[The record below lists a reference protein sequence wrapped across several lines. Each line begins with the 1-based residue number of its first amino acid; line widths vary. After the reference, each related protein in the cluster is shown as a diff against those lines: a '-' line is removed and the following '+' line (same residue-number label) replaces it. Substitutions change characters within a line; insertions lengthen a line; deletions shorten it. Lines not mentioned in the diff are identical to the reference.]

1 MVECRDTVKCSMDGK
16 VPYPDRLSVIFKMG
30 MNYIFFLHIANNSP
44 FFPLPLGNFGVSE
57 SVLLHPFH
65 RLRSTTRHGRRLSAA
80 KSVIAVVDASGHFHQ
95 NRSSRPIHHCRYF

>member
-16 VPYPDRLSVIFKMG
+16 VPYSDRLSIIFKMG

-65 RLRSTTRHGRRLSAA
+65 RLGQQLAMAA
-80 KSVIAVVDASGHFHQ
+80 AFL
-95 NRSSRPIHHCRYF
+95 RPNQ